1 MQLSRS
7 ALAAFAQKVSSEP
20 QPCKRCSARLRRE
33 ESRNVIKV
41 YHGKTQT
48 MPKCSAQPLI
58 KLVCDVHFAS
68 VLLQRMSLGSE
79 EALGLF

>member
-48 MPKCSAQPLI
+48 MPKCSAQA
-58 KLVCDVHFAS
+58 VHFAS
-68 VLLQRMSLGSE
+68 VLLQRLSLGSE